1 MARTRVAS
9 AGVSRARHAAALD
22 HKVWHHYLWHRTLAV
37 RSAPVWLAV
46 RSAPPHVRRT
56 PGISCEAVPASMPL
70 AGAGMRRHVHSGN
83 HAAESFVSFIPL
95 FDGTALE
102 PVLDLQACHLAKV
115 PRVVRYDD
123 ETERESLRSNQGV
136 EHADRLS
143 AFRKIG
149 SDLRKAF
156 G

>member
-56 PGISCEAVPASMPL
+56 PGISCEAVPASMPST
-70 AGAGMRRHVHSGN
+70 GAGIRRHLRLSAACGARVG
-83 HAAESFVSFIPL
+83 AAESFVSFIPL
-95 FDGTALE
+95 FDG
-102 PVLDLQACHLAKV
+102 PVIATPTLAT
-115 PRVVRYDD
+115 PSP
-123 ETERESLRSNQGV
+123 TSASGLRSHEGT
-136 EHADRLS
+136 
-143 AFRKIG
+143 G
-149 SDLRKAF
+149 
-156 G
+156 